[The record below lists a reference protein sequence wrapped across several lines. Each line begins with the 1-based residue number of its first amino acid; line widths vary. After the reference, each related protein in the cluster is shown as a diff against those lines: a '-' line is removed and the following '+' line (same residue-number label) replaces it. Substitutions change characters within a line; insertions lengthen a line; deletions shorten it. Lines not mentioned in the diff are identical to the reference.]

1 MGGDLPSSA
10 FGTSARLPYYYRYSR
25 IGRKKAT
32 PVPPPP
38 YFAADCDLT
47 TSKTATFFLSLSL
60 RKPGQRPNSARA
72 AGGGG
77 GGAQNG
83 SEAQAQHGG
92 LTLQF
97 VSDAKLQHVWDV
109 LQTSHRV
116 CFLFCRGVLYQRQNR
131 MREAVKSYEE
141 AIHFRPKLVC
151 ELPTK
156 VLIYN

>member
-60 RKPGQRPNSARA
+60 RKLGQRPNSARA
-72 AGGGG
+72 AVGGG

-83 SEAQAQHGG
+83 SEAQAEHGG

-116 CFLFCRGVLYQRQNR
+116 LPFLQGRPLSEAKPDEGSGEIVRGSHPLQA
-131 MREAVKSYEE
+131 ETS
-141 AIHFRPKLVC
+141 L
-151 ELPTK
+151 
-156 VLIYN
+156 